1 LSWHHGDYIG
11 LFSAIGGV
19 VSAGAAAYA
28 AVQSRKSARDSHL
41 QQLEAARFERERHLY
56 ELLRSDAARAN
67 ESVKTQDSSDWT
79 YSQAANITYAID
91 SARNRI
97 NASSPYLAPEQIS
110 QLKSYLKEQ
119 LSHEIKSELNNDTK
133 PPDAFYKPKEHWI
146 ESESLVDTWEVNKKF
161 FDFNQ
166 S

>member
-1 LSWHHGDYIG
+1 MSWHHEDYIG

-28 AVQSRKSARDSHL
+28 ALQSHKSARDSRL
-41 QQLEAARFERERHLY
+41 QQLEAARVERERHLY

-79 YSQAANITYAID
+79 YSQASNITNAID

-97 NASSPYLAPEQIS
+97 TASSPYLTPEQIS

-119 LSHEIKSELNNDTK
+119 LSHEIKSELKNDTD
-133 PPDAFYKPKEHWI
+133 PPDAFYKPKCNWR
-146 ESESLVDTWEVNKKF
+146 ESESLVNTWKVNQKF
-161 FDFNQ
+161 FDFNN